1 MKAENKESLYTLI
14 YQLKDLWG
22 MEQSILKKLLTMI
35 AVASDAGLKNVLRLH
50 FAETLNQ
57 TSALRGI
64 FKQLDVLPEGKANR
78 SIDDLVKGVSLIS
91 SKRSGADLDLEI
103 ISIAKNIELH
113 EIDQYRKAIAEAE
126 AQGLEGV
133 RKTFLATLNE
143 EKLARVKLDFLKR
156 NIEEQTSSMH
166 AEAVHGS

>member
-14 YQLKDLWG
+14 DQLKDLWG

-126 AQGLEGV
+126 AQGLEACG
-133 RKTFLATLNE
+133 
-143 EKLARVKLDFLKR
+143 KLF
-156 NIEEQTSSMH
+156 
-166 AEAVHGS
+166 